1 MITFAQNFQKMAKE
15 TNKRVNIWING
26 KEVENNIKSIRAG
39 IKKLTAELNKMEIG
53 SEEYIETTKK
63 ISGLNKIYEEHRKSI
78 KLTGKEYESLQQN
91 VEDVLKDRAV
101 IAGGISSAVTAASNF
116 IGKIVSGT
124 QEYVTAFAS
133 VDDALSGVMK
143 TTGMTRE
150 EVEALN
156 GELAKIDT
164 RTSRG
169 ELLTIAQIG
178 GRMGLAKEQI
188 LDFTRAV
195 DLANVALGDSFS
207 GGAEEI
213 SAVLG
218 KVALAFKE
226 TRDSN
231 IGEALTRIGSAI
243 NEVGASANAT
253 EPNIAAF
260 VQRVGA
266 MPEAFRPSVQE
277 AIALGAAFE
286 ESSIDAEVASR
297 AFGIVMNKAANNVAA
312 FAKVMGQPVE
322 AVQQL
327 INSSPTQFFT
337 QFAASLN
344 GMDATTIAAT
354 LKTLGLNADGVVK
367 IVGAMSGS
375 FERFNVILDTS
386 NEAFAENTS
395 LMNEFATVNNNSAA
409 ALAKAQNAVENA
421 KAALGES
428 LLPVIVTITQ
438 TTAKSIQVAAAVAK
452 WMVQNKG
459 AVIAYTAAMAALWAI
474 KKKELIVSKARAVQ
488 LALEKSG
495 LAVATTLTN
504 LYALAKANVTRN
516 TLAAAAAQ
524 KALKAAFASTPWGAV
539 ITAVAAIGTALYNM
553 AAKSDNAAKRQKEAA
568 AEFSRR
574 YEEESFEVR
583 KLTGIINDENMARSD
598 KLAAIRKLQQIIP
611 GYTAELSKEGAVIR
625 QNTAAID
632 GYLESLKKK
641 VAYELAEEEYRKA
654 LQRRNEAAAAAEAA
668 AEKARRRGADAAAGA
683 TFASPENQ
691 APNVGYQLAARGE
704 RKAREEL
711 AATEKELEKA
721 EKAWMDL
728 AKAVAESGGSIVD
741 TENDA
746 AVSGGNAASAAA
758 NASDKL
764 KKFNEELAAFRKK
777 QRDASIGE
785 WAKTKQDILDSYQ
798 EMIDKA
804 KAVGK
809 DGIAAELAGERDS
822 ALNAAAQKYID
833 KYSALMVKFAKEAEK
848 MMPGGGEDSE
858 LARAIVGTQEEWDEK
873 LDMLAGNAAIVKNII
888 DDMDDDDET
897 LAAFVDTYN
906 RMLEAYQKGLVQK
919 AQAVSDTIRQ
929 YTSSAGTFLAQ
940 EQKELAEAAMT
951 EQERQKAAINEKYDL
966 EIRRVNEAIAARAAA
981 NADDPEIENLR
992 QLIELLE
999 NLRGEKLALAD
1010 GDSWLDRLMDFDWN
1024 SLAGNWK
1031 RGLSV
1036 MTEALQ
1042 GFSESVTSIAGSLN
1056 EVASKS
1062 AERELNEYKK
1072 AQESKKA
1079 ELQQRLDSG
1088 IISQAYYNAQ
1098 IEKMDSEAD
1107 EKEKEMELESWRRE
1121 KKLGISQ
1128 AIINGAMAIM
1138 KGFAQAG
1145 PVAGA
1150 VLAAIQAAVTA
1161 AQIAAIASAPEP
1173 YAKGGYIRGKQVAL
1187 MGEQG
1192 DEWVASHRL
1201 LTDSATAP
1209 VISALQQYQQG
1220 NRSALALARPELSGM
1235 SQTASNVPTTFA
1247 AQSAR
1252 TESGTKD
1259 DRLDAMLGE
1268 LKTMNAYLKD
1278 PKNRQATISRKI
1290 QLRFERREDELKEM
1304 ARL

>member
-1 MITFAQNFQKMAKE
+1 MAKE

-39 IKKLTAELNKMEIG
+39 IKKLTAELNNMEIG
-53 SEEYIETTKK
+53 SEEYIETTRK
-63 ISGLNKIYEEHRKSI
+63 IAGLNKIYEEHRKSI
-78 KLTGKEYESLQQN
+78 KLTGQQYESLQAKSDDLRN
-91 VEDVLKDRAV
+91 NLAVVLGGASSALTA
-101 IAGGISSAVTAASNF
+101 AGGFLDRV
-116 IGKIVSGT
+116 VSGS
-124 QEYVTAFAS
+124 QEYVSAFAS
-133 VDDALSGVMK
+133 IDDALSGVMK
-143 TTGMTRE
+143 TTGMTHE

-164 RTSRG
+164 RTSRE
-169 ELLTIAQIG
+169 ELLAIAQIG
-178 GRMGLAKEQI
+178 GRMGLAKGQI
-188 LDFTRAV
+188 LDFTRSV

-218 KVALAFKE
+218 KIALAFKE
-226 TRDSN
+226 TRNAN

-277 AIALGAAFE
+277 AVALGAAFE

-297 AFGIVMNKAANNVAA
+297 AFGIVMNKAATNVAA
-312 FAKVMGQPVE
+312 FARAMGQPVE

-344 GMDATTIAAT
+344 GMDATAIAAT

-375 FERFNVILDTS
+375 VERFNEILNTS
-386 NEAFAENTS
+386 DKAFEENTS

-409 ALAKAQNAVENA
+409 ALAKAQNAVMDA

-428 LLPVIVTITQ
+428 LLPVIAAVTQ
-438 TTAKSIQVAAAVAK
+438 SGAKALQVAASIAG
-452 WMVQNKG
+452 WLIQNKT
-459 AVIAYTAAMAALWAI
+459 AVVAYASAMAALWAI
-474 KKKELIVSKARAVQ
+474 KKKELIVSKAIAVQ

-495 LAVATTLTN
+495 LAVATTFTN
-504 LYALAKANVTRN
+504 LYALAKAKVTRN

-539 ITAVAAIGTALYNM
+539 ITAVAAVGTALYNM
-553 AAKSDNAAKRQKEAA
+553 KAKSDEAAEKQKEAA
-568 AEFSRR
+568 AEFSKR
-574 YEEESFEVR
+574 YEDESFEVR
-583 KLTGIINDENMARSD
+583 KLTGIINNENMARSD
-598 KLAAIRKLQQIIP
+598 KLAAIRKLQKIIP

-632 GYLESLKKK
+632 GYMKNLKKK
-641 VAYELAEEEYRKA
+641 VAYELAEEQYKEALRRK
-654 LQRRNEAAAAAEAA
+654 NEAEAARDAA
-668 AEKARRRGADAAAGA
+668 AEKARSSSVWN
-683 TFASPENQ
+683 FF
-691 APNVGYQLAARGE
+691 APNKYM
-704 RKAREEL
+704 KARKKYSD
-711 AATEKELEKA
+711 AVADLEKA
-721 EKAWMDL
+721 ENAWGEL
-728 AKAVAESGGSIVD
+728 AQEVAAAGMSIVN
-741 TENDA
+741 TENSLDSA
-746 AVSGGNAASAAA
+746 GSAAA
-758 NASDKL
+758 GNTETAAAKL
-764 KKFNEELAAFRKK
+764 KKFNDELAAFRKT
-777 QRDASIGE
+777 QRDASLGE

-809 DGIAAELAGERDS
+809 DGIAEELTGERDD
-822 ALNAAAQKYID
+822 ALASAAQKYLD
-833 KYSALMVKFAKEAEK
+833 KYTGLMVKFAQEAEK
-848 MMPGGGEDSE
+848 MLRGENADSE
-858 LARAIVGTQEEWDEK
+858 LARAILGTQEEWDAK
-873 LDMLAGNAAIVKNII
+873 LNQLADNAAVVRNII
-888 DDMDDDDET
+888 DDMDEDDEMRGT
-897 LAAFVDTYN
+897 FRNMYGQ
-906 RMLEAYQKGLVQK
+906 MLEAYQKGLEQK
-919 AQAVSDTIRQ
+919 AQAVSDTIGK
-929 YTSSAGTFLAQ
+929 YTSATGTFIAQ
-940 EQKELAEAAMT
+940 EQKELAEAALT
-951 EQERQKAAINEKYDL
+951 ETERQKAAINEKYDL
-966 EIRRVNEAIAARAAA
+966 EIERLNEAIAARASA

-992 QLIELLE
+992 KLIARLE
-999 NLRGEKLALAD
+999 ELRGKKLAQAGS
-1010 GDSWLDRLMDFDWN
+1010 GDSWLDRLMDFDW
-1024 SLAGNWK
+1024 SRLADNWK

-1042 GFSESVTSIAGSLN
+1042 GFSESVASIVGSLN
-1056 EVASKS
+1056 ETASNN
-1062 AERELNEYKK
+1062 AERELNEYKDV
-1072 AQESKKA
+1072 QEEKKYA
-1079 ELQQRLDSG
+1079 LQQRLDSG
-1088 IISQAYYNAQ
+1088 LISQEYYNAQ
-1098 IEKMDSEAD
+1098 IEKIDSETD
-1107 EKEKEMELESWRRE
+1107 DKEKELELESWRRE
-1121 KKLGISQ
+1121 KKLSISQ
-1128 AIINGAMAIM
+1128 AVINGAVAVM

-1150 VLAAIQAAVTA
+1150 VLAAVQAAVTA
-1161 AQIAAIASAPEP
+1161 AQIAAIASEPEP
-1173 YAKGGYIRGKQVAL
+1173 YAKGGYIRGRQIAL

-1201 LTDSATAP
+1201 LTDNATAP

-1220 NRSALALARPELSGM
+1220 NRAALALTHPALHGL
-1235 SQTASNVPTTFA
+1235 SQTATDVSATFA

-1252 TESGTKD
+1252 TDSNAQNACLD
-1259 DRLDAMLGE
+1259 DVLTE

-1290 QLRFERREDELKEM
+1290 QLRFEKRENELREM